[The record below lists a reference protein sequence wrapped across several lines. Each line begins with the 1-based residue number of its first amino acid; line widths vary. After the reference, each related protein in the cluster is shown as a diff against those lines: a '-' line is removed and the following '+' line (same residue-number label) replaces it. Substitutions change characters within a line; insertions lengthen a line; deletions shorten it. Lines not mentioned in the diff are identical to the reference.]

1 MQLCQVVW
9 FYSQMCRLCRLMW
22 VQVRDLWYQWA
33 LVAQVFP
40 CPKTS
45 SLNEEKTQV
54 CCSVANAD
62 NEKMVALYVYGR
74 LLYVNVQVPVV
85 VTVLRRL
92 SQYLPNRFTNQTLVT
107 EWKVSCNSKYTG
119 YWNLVMYCIRASL
132 LSQVIT
138 RRRLPI
144 WRDPFCSSGGDT
156 RPLASSW
163 AKPSKHHLQLGM
175 YSTLQ
180 PCKHTLHA
188 HACSTHTHTPH
199 TYAPTHHICTH
210 THTHRYTHMHTSSDL
225 SAETHRRCAR
235 RQPQAVSSMT
245 STAPLPKRG
254 MFYKLMFQCHVH
266 CVSVLVL
273 DSVSAFDGLNH

>member
-1 MQLCQVVW
+1 
-9 FYSQMCRLCRLMW
+9 MW
-22 VQVRDLWYQWA
+22 VQVRGLWYQWA

-175 YSTLQ
+175 YSTLYTATMQ
-180 PCKHTLHA
+180 AYPA
-188 HACSTHTHTPH
+188 HARMQHTHASH
-199 TYAPTHHICTH
+199 TYAPTHYTCTH
-210 THTHRYTHMHTSSDL
+210 THMHPHTTHAHTHTYTQAHTHVYTLRFVCWNSQKMCQETAPSCVFYDFNSTSSKEGYVL
-225 SAETHRRCAR
+225 
-235 RQPQAVSSMT
+235 QAN
-245 STAPLPKRG
+245 
-254 MFYKLMFQCHVH
+254 
-266 CVSVLVL
+266 VSVSCALC
-273 DSVSAFDGLNH
+273 

>member
-22 VQVRDLWYQWA
+22 VQARGLWYQWA

-54 CCSVANAD
+54 CCSVAYAD
-62 NEKMVALYVYGR
+62 NKRRIALYVYGR
-74 LLYVNVQVPVV
+74 LLYVDVQVPVA

-119 YWNLVMYCIRASL
+119 YWNLVMYCIRAPL

-138 RRRLPI
+138 RQRLPI
-144 WRDPFCSSGGDT
+144 WRDPLCSSGGDT
-156 RPLASSW
+156 RPLISSW

-175 YSTLQ
+175 YTATMQ
-180 PCKHTLHA
+180 AYPA
-188 HACSTHTHTPH
+188 HARMQHTHTY
-199 TYAPTHHICTH
+199 TTHICTH
-210 THTHRYTHMHTSSDL
+210 TPHMHTHTYTQ
-225 SAETHRRCAR
+225 AHTHAYTLRFVCWNS
-235 RQPQAVSSMT
+235 QKMCQE
-245 STAPLPKRG
+245 TAPSCV
-254 MFYKLMFQCHVH
+254 FYDFNGTSSEEGYVLQAN
-266 CVSVLVL
+266 VSVSCALC
-273 DSVSAFDGLNH
+273 